1 MANTCECARHR
12 RAAAPLSDRPVLAVV
27 LLVVDAAAL
36 DVLCALD
43 ALELAPADRAVG
55 EGSVLHPV
63 HVILAALEASG
74 LAPSQRTRLDAL
86 VDALLLAI
94 LAAVNDLLVGIG
106 ECGGG
111 GAEAQRGGGSG
122 QRQ

>member
-1 MANTCECARHR
+1 MANTCERVRRHR
-12 RAAAPLSDRPVLAVV
+12 TPGPLSDRAVLAVV

-36 DVLCALD
+36 DVLGTLD
-43 ALELAPADRAVG
+43 ALELAPADCAVS
-55 EGSVLHPV
+55 EGAVFHPV
-63 HVILAALEASG
+63 PVILAALEASG
-74 LAPSQRTRLDAL
+74 LAPRQFARLDAL
-86 VDALLLAI
+86 VDALLLAV
-94 LAAVNDLLVGIG
+94 LAAVDDLLVGIG